1 MKLPFSFQ
9 FFSLKIKF
17 KKNLSFYSFKIITN
31 NISVKLSCS
40 SYSDKYFVLSDNY
53 GGDCYMYY
61 DSDESEGRLC
71 IKSRSDLWFCY
82 DVHVHTNITL
92 FHWKSLMLIFIL
104 KIRRFNFKFNYFKV
118 N

>member
-82 DVHVHTNITL
+82 DVHTNITL